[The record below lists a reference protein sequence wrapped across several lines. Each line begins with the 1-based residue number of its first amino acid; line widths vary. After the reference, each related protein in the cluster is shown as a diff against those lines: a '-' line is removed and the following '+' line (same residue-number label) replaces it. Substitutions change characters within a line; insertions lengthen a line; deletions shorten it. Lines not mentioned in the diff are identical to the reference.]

1 MLDSRLRR
9 PATSSCRHAGSVCW
23 PVEPGTP
30 IGSPPRGPRRS
41 GPRGLWSASR
51 WPWAVPGRPNQRP
64 TRAMITLST
73 CATPER
79 QARGNYWAGEFGKP
93 EHRIDKIR
101 VLVAARPERR

>member
-1 MLDSRLRR
+1 
-9 PATSSCRHAGSVCW
+9 
-23 PVEPGTP
+23 
-30 IGSPPRGPRRS
+30 
-41 GPRGLWSASR
+41 
-51 WPWAVPGRPNQRP
+51 
-64 TRAMITLST
+64 MITLST